1 MATKLKPKSKFF
13 TDAQA
18 LLKKGLPVA
27 DLQDLAYEY
36 EGITQEHIQS
46 FISSTSKSNAIKAQL
61 EIDRKE
67 AQQIYNRIDEMFTE
81 RYPNLVAMEQEENI
95 SYYNYENGVY
105 KLLNLENLKN
115 LIHDFFKEKNLLEYR
130 TENKIRDTIG
140 RISSLLKYE
149 NKKRFSPMTSKNTKW
164 YLNVK
169 NGLLDPTTRELH
181 PHTPDYFSITQTSF
195 DYNPEAKCPKFE
207 EAVRYSSQDAEG
219 TDIMLKEMFGYMIAT
234 EGNPSH
240 KVFYLYGRRARNG
253 KSMVVN
259 VLIGLLGD
267 PNVSKLTLEQLAS
280 NSDSIIVPLIGKHI
294 NFSDEVNGSKF
305 LDSGRLTSMSSQGN
319 ITVSPK
325 HKAPFNY
332 KVRAKFIV
340 ACNYFPNFQSGQGMK
355 HRTIVIPFNFHI
367 PKDKRIFDYE
377 NILLEEEGSGIL
389 NWALEGA
396 EQLKA
401 NDYQFYLS
409 SLSLEDTEENN
420 KGNDSV
426 LSFLDDE
433 YIFDEK
439 LDYFYSTEDMY
450 ESYVMYCKK
459 FGYTGIKHKYNF
471 SSTLKTYSEETGKIN
486 MARFGNKR
494 GYKGLE
500 SKEADY
506 KNITN
511 F

>member
-1 MATKLKPKSKFF
+1 MSKLKAKSKFF
-13 TDAQA
+13 SDAQA

-36 EGITQEHIQS
+36 DGVTQEHIQS
-46 FISSTSKSNAIKAQL
+46 FISSTSKSNAIKQQL

-67 AQQIYNRIDEMFTE
+67 ARQIYNRVDEMFIE
-81 RYPNLVAMEQEENI
+81 KYPNLIALEQDENI
-95 SYYNYENGVY
+95 SYYDYNNGVY
-105 KLLNLENLKN
+105 KLLSLDNLKN

-130 TENKIRDTIG
+130 TESKLRDTVG
-140 RISSLLKYE
+140 RINSLLKFE
-149 NKKRFSPMTSKNTKW
+149 NNKRFNQTFFDKRKW
-164 YLNVK
+164 YINLK
-169 NGLLDPTTRELH
+169 NGLLDPTTKELH
-181 PHTPDYFSITQTSF
+181 PHTPEYFSITQAPF
-195 DYNPEAKCPKFE
+195 DYNSEAKCPKFE
-207 EAVRYSSQDAEG
+207 EAITYSSQNAEG
-219 TDIMLKEMFGYMIAT
+219 TDKMIKEMFGYMIAT
-234 EGNPSH
+234 NGNPSH
-240 KVFYLYGRRARNG
+240 KVFYLYGRKARNG
-253 KSMVVN
+253 KTMVVN
-259 VLIGLLGD
+259 VLKGLLGD
-267 PNVSKLTLEQLAS
+267 VNVSTLTLEQLAS
-280 NSDSIIVPLIGKHI
+280 QSDSIIVPIVGKHL

-305 LDSGRLTSMSSQGN
+305 LDSGRLTAMSSQGSV
-319 ITVSPK
+319 TVSPK

-332 KVRAKFIV
+332 KVKAKFIV

-355 HRTIVIPFNFHI
+355 HRTMVIPFNFHI

-396 EQLKA
+396 DELKA
-401 NDYQFYLS
+401 KDYQFYISQLS
-409 SLSLEDTEENN
+409 EEDVEENN

-459 FGYTGIKHKYNF
+459 FGYNGIKHKYNF
-471 SSTLKTYSEETGKIN
+471 SSTLKTYSEETGKIT
-486 MARFGNKR
+486 MARSGNKR

-506 KNITN
+506 KNFN
-511 F
+511 

>member
-1 MATKLKPKSKFF
+1 MATLKKKSSFF
-13 TDAQA
+13 TDAKK
-18 LLKKGLPVA
+18 LLKNGYNPA

-36 EGITQEHIQS
+36 ENITAEDIQS
-46 FISSTSKSNAIKAQL
+46 IIKTTQVNNAIKQQL
-61 EIDRKE
+61 ELDRKQ
-67 AQQIYNRIDEMFTE
+67 AQQTYNKIDEMFIE

-95 SYYNYENGVY
+95 SYYNYDGGVY

-115 LIHDFFKEKNLLEYR
+115 IIHDFFKENGLLEYR
-130 TENKIRDTIG
+130 TESKIRDTIG

-149 NKKRFSPMTSKNTKW
+149 NKKRFSPMTSKNSKW

-169 NGLLDPTTRELH
+169 NGLLDPTTKELH

-207 EAVRYSSQDAEG
+207 EAIKYSSQNAEG
-219 TDIMLKEMFGYMIAT
+219 TEVMLKEMFGYMIAT

-280 NSDSIIVPLIGKHI
+280 QSDSIIVPLIGKHI

-332 KVRAKFIV
+332 RVRAKFIV

-396 EQLKA
+396 DELKA
-401 NDYQFYLS
+401 KDYQFYISQLS
-409 SLSLEDTEENN
+409 EEDVEENN

-426 LSFLDDE
+426 LSFLDKQYEFDNKFVDFYKTDDLYDE
-433 YIFDEK
+433 Y
-439 LDYFYSTEDMY
+439 S
-450 ESYVMYCKK
+450 SYCFR
-459 FGYTGIKHKYNF
+459 FGYTKKNQYNF
-471 SSTLKTYSEETGKIN
+471 SSTLKTYSEETNNITP
-486 MARFGNKR
+486 ARVNNIR
-494 GYKGLE
+494 GYKGLA
-500 SKEADY
+500 SKEGDY
-506 KNITN
+506 KNFN
-511 F
+511 